1 MFATSERSFGRS
13 LLFLKDQIKDL
24 KTSDRDLGRDAEAL
38 NQQIAKFDEAVAAKR
53 AERDRAVQGSPQAEV
68 MESSAR

>member
-24 KTSDRDLGRDAEAL
+24 KTSDRDLGRDAERL
-38 NQQIAKFDEAVAAKR
+38 NGQIADLDTAVAARK
-53 AERDRAVQGSPQAEV
+53 GSETKPLKG
-68 MESSAR
+68 RRKPR